1 MTVRQYTRNLL
12 SIGMV
17 ILSLIA
23 CNAPAAPLSS
33 SPPAPTV
40 VAGERAKTVLILWH
54 DWSYPKDRVLSAL
67 IERYNRSNSSTQ
79 IVLQAHPIASLTSDM
94 ALAVSEGG
102 GPHMAIL
109 KSHTIGGLAEDG
121 HLLPLDDLLDQA
133 DLRQLLPQALG
144 SAQVASITAS
154 VLYGV
159 PLTFDTLAL
168 YYNKANFAS
177 APPTDTTTLLTV
189 ARGLTDTRSNP
200 PTWGLALNLSFDRT
214 IGYLYAFGGRVF
226 DDQRTLVLGLD
237 GRTGVEAWLNWLSS
251 LHGDERILAS
261 TDGVAVDNALTTHQA
276 LMTFD
281 WSHALTTYHGLW
293 HENMG
298 VALLPRLSDG
308 NRAPQP
314 YVQSDA
320 LVLNTRIGM
329 AERQAAVNF
338 IRYLISAEAQTD
350 LLRVGCQPTLMSLDI
365 GAAKDIDSQIRAAA
379 LIFRTQAEQGQP
391 MPNSRQANDIVW
403 GVLSDMQAN
412 VLRRLLAPDQAITGA
427 DSTLRE
433 RLGLP
438 PAP

>member
-1 MTVRQYTRNLL
+1 LTVRQYTRNLL

-40 VAGERAKTVLILWH
+40 GAGERAKTVLILWH

-67 IERYNRSNSSTQ
+67 TERYNRNNPSAQ

-109 KSHTIGGLAEDG
+109 KSHTIGSLAEDG
-121 HLLPLDDLLDQA
+121 SLLPLDGLLDQA

-144 SAQVASITAS
+144 SAQVASTTAS
-154 VLYGV
+154 DLYGV

-177 APPTDTTTLLTV
+177 APPTDTITLLTV

-226 DDQRTLVLGLD
+226 DDQRTLALGLD
-237 GRTGVEAWLNWLSS
+237 GRAGTEAWLNWLSS

-261 TDGVAVDNALTTHQA
+261 TDGIAVDNALTTRQA

-281 WSHALTTYHGLW
+281 WSHALNTYHGLW

-329 AERQAAVNF
+329 AERQAAVTF
-338 IRYLISAEAQTD
+338 IRYLIGAEAQTD

-365 GAAKDIDSQIRAAA
+365 GAAKEIDPQIRAAA
-379 LIFRTQAEQGQP
+379 LIFRAQAEQGQP

-412 VLRRLLAPDQAITGA
+412 VLRRLLAPDQAITAA
-427 DSTLRE
+427 DSALRE

>member
-200 PTWGLALNLSFDRT
+200 FIKSALDM
-214 IGYLYAFGGRVF
+214 FGGRVIKE
-226 DDQRTLVLGLD
+226 D
-237 GRTGVEAWLNWLSS
+237 
-251 LHGDERILAS
+251 
-261 TDGVAVDNALTTHQA
+261 
-276 LMTFD
+276 
-281 WSHALTTYHGLW
+281 
-293 HENMG
+293 
-298 VALLPRLSDG
+298 
-308 NRAPQP
+308 
-314 YVQSDA
+314 
-320 LVLNTRIGM
+320 
-329 AERQAAVNF
+329 
-338 IRYLISAEAQTD
+338 
-350 LLRVGCQPTLMSLDI
+350 
-365 GAAKDIDSQIRAAA
+365 
-379 LIFRTQAEQGQP
+379 
-391 MPNSRQANDIVW
+391 
-403 GVLSDMQAN
+403 
-412 VLRRLLAPDQAITGA
+412 
-427 DSTLRE
+427 
-433 RLGLP
+433 
-438 PAP
+438 